1 MNALYLISIIVSIAF
16 QNVLKKQ
23 YNEKTSGRGVY
34 IFNGMSAVAALV
46 FFAVT
51 SDVCEFPAGL
61 LPYAATFAASYAV
74 ALAAITI
81 AIGCGSLS
89 VTSLIF
95 SFSLLIPTVYGILF
109 LKEPIGAG
117 FLPGLVLLTVSLF
130 LVNQK
135 SDHTKISLKWCISV
149 FLAFVG
155 NGMCSV
161 IQKKQQMEF
170 DGNYK
175 GEFMIEALVM
185 VAIILGIF
193 AVLYERKNGKTY
205 IKKGWALA
213 ILCGIMNGIVNLF
226 VMILTARMPVSLM
239 FPLISAGGIVV
250 TYLASRTIYKE
261 NLTKSQLIG
270 FLLGIGAIIFL
281 NL

>member
-1 MNALYLISIIVSIAF
+1 MDVFYLILIIVSVAF
-16 QNVLKKQ
+16 QNVVKKQ
-23 YNEKTSGRGVY
+23 YNGKTSGQGVY

-51 SDVCEFPAGL
+51 SDVREFPAGL

-81 AIGCGSLS
+81 AISCGSLS

-117 FLPGLVLLTVSLF
+117 FLLGLVLLIASLF
-130 LVNQK
+130 LVNKK
-135 SDHTKISLKWCISV
+135 SGHTKISWKWCISV

-161 IQKKQQMEF
+161 IQKKQQMKFE
-170 DGNYK
+170 GNYK

-185 VAIILGIF
+185 VAILLGIF
-193 AVLYERKNGKTY
+193 AVVYERKNGKTY
-205 IKKGWALA
+205 IKKGWVLA

-250 TYLASRTIYKE
+250 TYLVSRTIYKE
-261 NLTKSQLIG
+261 NLTKPQFIG